1 MNRIIVGHQKPGEF
15 PFLFENVSQKKRIF
29 AAEESVDRIV
39 SAHHCRDMSIF
50 YCRFEGRQIN
60 FAKSS
65 FMKEDLH
72 IRAIFFLVITD
83 IMFGAGPYPLS
94 LNPHHK
100 RSNQLRSS
108 SRILAA
114 HV

>member
-1 MNRIIVGHQKPGEF
+1 MNRIIVGHQKAGEF
-15 PFLFENVSQKKRIF
+15 PFLFEDVSQKKRIF
-29 AAEESVDRIV
+29 AAKESVDRVV

-50 YCRFEGRQIN
+50 YRCFEGRQIN

-83 IMFGAGPYPLS
+83 IMFGARPYPLS
-94 LNPHHK
+94 LNPLDE
-100 RSNQLRSS
+100 RRNQLGS
-108 SRILAA
+108 
-114 HV
+114 